1 MQELWEYL
9 NAQEVSLMAGQTIG
23 FPDNQGD
30 AYPVTMFSPRSN
42 AHHVSVDP
50 SFDEA
55 NGANR
60 HGMEV
65 EIDRHPCTQER
76 RCNTCLRFNRLSR
89 FATVAELSASIAH
102 QLSQPLT
109 SMLANA
115 QAAKRWLAA
124 VPPNLMEATVSIDRI
139 VRDARTADETMQRIQ
154 ALFKQEPL
162 DRRAA
167 NIPDVIS
174 AAVRLVLE
182 DPRKRE
188 VSIRCCFGE
197 NLPEVW
203 ADPLAIQELFINL
216 ISNAIEALENNGESA
231 LVTIHAAVN
240 DANEMIIQVIDNG
253 SGIGETDEIFDAF
266 VTSKKSGLG
275 IGLALSR
282 SIAEAHG
289 GRLWAENNPSGGA
302 TFSLTLPL
310 SFRNEISAGG

>member
-1 MQELWEYL
+1 MI
-9 NAQEVSLMAGQTIG
+9 GQTIG
-23 FPDNQGD
+23 FPNDKGPSYSV
-30 AYPVTMFSPRSN
+30 AMFRPNSN
-42 AHHVSVDP
+42 AHQVCVASSSD
-50 SFDEA
+50 
-55 NGANR
+55 
-60 HGMEV
+60 
-65 EIDRHPCTQER
+65 
-76 RCNTCLRFNRLSR
+76 
-89 FATVAELSASIAH
+89 AELSASIAH

-115 QAAKRWLAA
+115 QAAKRWLVAG
-124 VPPNLMEATVSIDRI
+124 PNLMEAIASVDRI
-139 VRDARTADETMQRIQ
+139 VIDARTAGETMQRIQ

-162 DRRAA
+162 ERRAA

-174 AAVRLVLE
+174 EAVRLVLE

-203 ADPLAIQELFINL
+203 VDPLAIQELFINV
-216 ISNAIEALENNGESA
+216 ISNAIEALENNRESA
-231 LVTIHAAVN
+231 LVKIHADVN

-253 SGIGETDEIFDAF
+253 SGIDETDEIFDAF

-302 TFSLTLPL
+302 TFSLTVPL
-310 SFRNEISAGG
+310 SSAHLHLERTGMLAGREREGN

>member
-1 MQELWEYL
+1 MSRIAHDRMYALGETGHI
-9 NAQEVSLMAGQTIG
+9 AQVADSRSDAVSA
-23 FPDNQGD
+23 
-30 AYPVTMFSPRSN
+30 PRSFIGYQP
-42 AHHVSVDP
+42 AR
-50 SFDEA
+50 FT
-55 NGANR
+55 G
-60 HGMEV
+60 
-65 EIDRHPCTQER
+65 CTKR
-76 RCNTCLRFNRLSR
+76 NNPTDSGS
-89 FATVAELSASIAH
+89 VAELSASIAH

-115 QAAKRWLAA
+115 QAAKRWLVAG
-124 VPPNLMEATVSIDRI
+124 PQNLMEAIASIDRI
-139 VRDARTADETMQRIQ
+139 VIDARTAGETMQRIQ

-203 ADPLAIQELFINL
+203 VDPLAIQELFINL
-216 ISNAIEALENNGESA
+216 ISNAIEALENNRETA
-231 LVTIHAAVN
+231 LVEIHADVN

-253 SGIGETDEIFDAF
+253 PGIGETDEIFNAF
-266 VTSKKSGLG
+266 VTSKNSGLG

-302 TFSLTLPL
+302 TFSLTVPL
-310 SFRNEISAGG
+310 SSAHLHLERTGMLAGREREGN

>member
-1 MQELWEYL
+1 
-9 NAQEVSLMAGQTIG
+9 MAGQTIG
-23 FPDNQGD
+23 FPDNQGHG
-30 AYPVTMFSPRSN
+30 YPVAMFSPGSD
-42 AHHVSVDP
+42 AHHVSAEP
-50 SFDEA
+50 SFDETK
-55 NGANR
+55 GSNR
-60 HGMEV
+60 HGMEG
-65 EIDRHPCTQER
+65 EIDRHQCAQEP

-109 SMLANA
+109 SILANA
-115 QAAKRWLAA
+115 QATKRWLAA
-124 VPPNLMEATVSIDRI
+124 VPPNLMEAVVSVDRI
-139 VRDARTADETMQRIQ
+139 ARDARTADETMQRIR
-154 ALFKQEPL
+154 ALFKQESL
-162 DRRAA
+162 KRKEG
-167 NIPDVIS
+167 NISDVIS
-174 AAVRLVLE
+174 EAVRLVLE
-182 DPRKRE
+182 DSSKRE
-188 VSIRCCFGE
+188 VPIRWCSDE
-197 NLPEVW
+197 NLPKVW
-203 ADPLAIQELFINL
+203 VDPFAIQELFINL

-302 TFSLTLPL
+302 TFSLILPL

>member
-1 MQELWEYL
+1 MI
-9 NAQEVSLMAGQTIG
+9 GQTIG
-23 FPDNQGD
+23 FRNDKGSSYSV
-30 AYPVTMFSPRSN
+30 AMFRPNAN
-42 AHHVSVDP
+42 AHHDCVAFSP
-50 SFDEA
+50 DEGL
-55 NGANR
+55 GANR
-60 HGMEV
+60 LGIGTG
-65 EIDRHPCTQER
+65 IDQHIRTQES
-76 RCNTCLRFNRLSR
+76 RCNASLRFNRLSR
-89 FATVAELSASIAH
+89 FASVAELSASIAH

-115 QAAKRWLAA
+115 QAAKRWLVAG
-124 VPPNLMEATVSIDRI
+124 PNLMEAIASVDRI
-139 VRDARTADETMQRIQ
+139 VIDARTAGETMQRIQ

-162 DRRAA
+162 ERRAA

-174 AAVRLVLE
+174 EAVRLVLE

-203 ADPLAIQELFINL
+203 VDPLAIQELFINV
-216 ISNAIEALENNGESA
+216 ISNAIEALENNRESA
-231 LVTIHAAVN
+231 LVKIHAAVN
-240 DANEMIIQVIDNG
+240 DANEMIIEVIDNG
-253 SGIGETDEIFDAF
+253 PGIGETDVIFDAF

-302 TFSLTLPL
+302 TFSLTVPL
-310 SFRNEISAGG
+310 SSRNKIHHEDDTLETDKRR

>member
-1 MQELWEYL
+1 MSRIAHDRMYALGETGLI
-9 NAQEVSLMAGQTIG
+9 AQVADSRSDAVSA
-23 FPDNQGD
+23 
-30 AYPVTMFSPRSN
+30 PRSFIGYQPARLTGCTKRN
-42 AHHVSVDP
+42 NP
-50 SFDEA
+50 T
-55 NGANR
+55 
-60 HGMEV
+60 
-65 EIDRHPCTQER
+65 DRG
-76 RCNTCLRFNRLSR
+76 S
-89 FATVAELSASIAH
+89 VAELSASIAH

-115 QAAKRWLAA
+115 QAAKRWLVAG
-124 VPPNLMEATVSIDRI
+124 PSLREAIASVDRI
-139 VRDARTADETMQRIQ
+139 VIDARTAGETMQRIQ

-167 NIPDVIS
+167 NIPDVINE
-174 AAVRLVLE
+174 AVRLVLE

-188 VSIRCCFGE
+188 VSTRCCFGE

-203 ADPLAIQELFINL
+203 VDPLAIQELFINV
-216 ISNAIEALENNGESA
+216 ISNAIEALENNRETA
-231 LVTIHAAVN
+231 LVEIHADVN

-253 SGIGETDEIFDAF
+253 SGIGETDKIFDAF

-302 TFSLTLPL
+302 TFSLTVPL
-310 SFRNEISAGG
+310 SSAHLHLERTGMLAGREREGN